1 MQTHNERG
9 MALVL
14 ALFLMSAL
22 SVLAG
27 SLMFLSQTETYASMN
42 YRKMSQ
48 TRYAA
53 ESAVQ
58 KASNFLL
65 NVGMYSMPAGVVA
78 QLNRTVSPVTYNG
91 QAVTLSPV
99 VAQSNYPDSTVK
111 TAFSSAAQ
119 GSLTAGNTNLTYSA
133 SATLLAVQ
141 TFEAYGGTQG
151 IVQTWRITGTGAITG
166 STNTTLEVSSVVET
180 PKVPAS
186 SYAAFATDPSC
197 GAITFSG
204 TTDVKSYDSTSLTGS
219 TTPTL
224 SNTGGNVGTNGNL
237 SIGGTVDVYGNLYT
251 PRTGVGDCTS
261 GAVTALTETG
271 HAEVHDSI
279 VPLPSTVSYPTPQ
292 IPAPSPIPAVGPIN
306 SASGACGLL
315 GLTLGTNCFE
325 SGSTITIN
333 GVGTTLSLP
342 SVTLGSHTN
351 IVLVAS
357 NPATQYNFNS
367 ITLAGGST
375 VGISATGPTQNVLVN
390 VVGKNPD
397 NTNIATPIDFV
408 GGTFASVSGCTG
420 CSNYDASMLQ
430 FVYGGTG
437 TIQMTGNSGA
447 AATFYAPN
455 ADFQLNGNTDLY
467 GSVLAKR
474 VFNNGNANL
483 YYDRRLGRDFYV
495 AGHPMASDFT
505 WKRY

>member
-1 MQTHNERG
+1 MQTHHERG

-58 KASNFLL
+58 KASSFLL
-65 NVGMYSMPAGVVA
+65 NVSQYSMPAGVLT
-78 QLNRTVSPVTYNG
+78 QLNRTVSPVMYNG

-99 VAQSNYPDSTVK
+99 VAQSNYPDSAVK
-111 TAFSSAAQ
+111 TAFSNVAQ

-141 TFEAYGGTQG
+141 SFEAYGGTQG
-151 IVQTWRITGTGAITG
+151 IVQTWRITGTGGITG
-166 STNTTLEVSSVVET
+166 STNTTVEVSSVVET

-197 GAITFSG
+197 GAITFQG

-219 TTPTL
+219 TVPTL

-237 SIGGTVDVYGNLYT
+237 SIGGNVDVYGNLYT
-251 PRTGVGDCTS
+251 PRTGVGNCTS
-261 GAVTALTETG
+261 GAVTALTESG
-271 HAEVHDSI
+271 HADVHDSI
-279 VPLPSTVSYPTPQ
+279 VPLPTSVSYPTPQ
-292 IPAPSPIPAVGPIN
+292 IPPPSPLPAAGPIN
-306 SASGACGLL
+306 GASGACVLL

-333 GVGTTLSLP
+333 GTGTTLSLP
-342 SVTLGSHTN
+342 SVSLGSHTN

-367 ITLAGGST
+367 ISLAGGST
-375 VGISATGPTQNVLVN
+375 VGISATGPTQGVLVN

-408 GGTFASVSGCTG
+408 GGTFASVSGCTS

-437 TIQMTGNSGA
+437 AIQMTGNSGA

-455 ADFQLNGNTDLY
+455 ASFTLNGNTDLY
-467 GSVLAKR
+467 GSVLASR
-474 VFNNGNANL
+474 VDNTGNANL